1 MENEILQQ
9 IVNKLDY
16 VEKKLEKLDKLEQ
29 DVSEI
34 KQDVAELK
42 QDVAELERNYRRLN
56 QTVTVMENDLTFKV
70 NILYENA
77 VDIIEQNRKIDRVK
91 VKQDDHETRIWALV
105 QVVKAEYS

>member
-29 DVSEI
+29 DVAEM
-34 KQDVAELK
+34 KQD
-42 QDVAELERNYRRLN
+42 YRRLN
-56 QTVTVMENDLTFKV
+56 QSVAALEKEVRHDFKIICENSGDW
-70 NILYENA
+70 NERNRQ
-77 VDIIEQNRKIDRVK
+77 VDRLEKTLE
-91 VKQDDHETRIWALV
+91 DHHDRIWALG